1 MIFLPKNNELLEKI
15 FRENK
20 ICLLMGDFNLNVIN
34 FQHHQTTGECLDG
47 LYSNMF
53 LPLITRPSRI
63 TSHTA
68 TLIDNIFLN
77 DFFDRSRS
85 GLLIS
90 DISDH
95 LPIFSIHSIND
106 VSLNYNQDPI
116 AIQSKNPENSVRFL
130 ATLEETNWSSLE
142 GYDDPNNAY
151 NSFLM
156 KYSETY
162 NACFPLKKLAG
173 KRKRINK
180 PWLSKALI
188 KCIKRKTSFT
198 SCIFKTHQPIER
210 LFINIIKTN

>member
-1 MIFLPKNNELLEKI
+1 MYDFLPKNNELLEKI
-15 FRENK
+15 SRENK
-20 ICLLMGDFNLNVIN
+20 ICFLMGDFNLNLIN
-34 FQHHQTTGECLDG
+34 FQHHQTTGEFLDG

-53 LPLITRPSRI
+53 LPLITRLSRI
-63 TSHTA
+63 TCHTA

-77 DFFDRSRS
+77 DFFDHSRS

-116 AIQSKNPENSVRFL
+116 VIRSKNPENSVRFL

-156 KYSETY
+156 KYY
-162 NACFPLKKLAG
+162 
-173 KRKRINK
+173 
-180 PWLSKALI
+180 
-188 KCIKRKTSFT
+188 
-198 SCIFKTHQPIER
+198 IFI
-210 LFINIIKTN
+210 FIMRVFL